1 MEQLERIKRM
11 EEILDRSTAALAAL
25 SDGLEQYQAILPE
38 LQTLC
43 EYYEGGLW
51 LQDYDA
57 DCAGLLPPDLKRGV
71 LSQDALYN
79 LLAEHDCLKKALQ
92 ALSE

>member
-11 EEILDRSTAALAAL
+11 EQALDQATAALAAL
-25 SDGLEQYQAILPE
+25 SDGLEQYHAAQPA

-43 EYYEGGLW
+43 KYCESGLW

-57 DCAGLLPPDLKRGV
+57 DCAGKLPPDLKRGV
-71 LSQDALYN
+71 LSQDTLYD
-79 LLAEHDCLKKALQ
+79 LLREYDRLKEAIRD
-92 ALSE
+92 

>member
-43 EYYEGGLW
+43 EYYEGSL
-51 LQDYDA
+51 
-57 DCAGLLPPDLKRGV
+57 
-71 LSQDALYN
+71 
-79 LLAEHDCLKKALQ
+79 
-92 ALSE
+92 